1 MPTITAIAA
10 GEARFNVL
18 VSALQYVDTALPGT
32 NLLGALSGASANL
45 TVFAPTDAAFGQLAK
60 DLGDTGSVTNGAAV
74 TSFLVGALPVET
86 IRDVI
91 LYHVS
96 AGAKTL
102 AQISANPTIAT
113 LNGQTITADRR
124 TLTDK
129 DPDLINPSLVQT
141 NIAATNSII
150 HVIDRV
156 LLPVNL
162 PGNTDGTITDIVA
175 ASGAFDTNGADFD
188 LLLKAVQTTG
198 LAGALADP
206 TADLTVFAPND
217 AAFLKLA
224 AALARSAPDH
234 SP

>member
-1 MPTITAIAA
+1 M
-10 GEARFNVL
+10 
-18 VSALQYVDTALPGT
+18 
-32 NLLGALSGASANL
+32 
-45 TVFAPTDAAFGQLAK
+45 
-60 DLGDTGSVTNGAAV
+60 
-74 TSFLVGALPVET
+74 
-86 IRDVI
+86 
-91 LYHVS
+91 
-96 AGAKTL
+96 
-102 AQISANPTIAT
+102 
-113 LNGQTITADRR
+113 
-124 TLTDK
+124 
-129 DPDLINPSLVQT
+129 QT

-162 PGNTDGTITDIVA
+162 PGNTDGTFTDIVA

>member
-10 GEARFNVL
+10 SDARFTVL
-18 VSALQYVDTALPGT
+18 VSALQYVDTTLPGT

-60 DLGDTGSVTNGAAV
+60 DLGDTGSVTNEAAI
-74 TSFLVGALPVET
+74 TSFLVGVLPVET

-91 LYHVS
+91 LYNAS

-102 AQISANPTIAT
+102 AQISSNPTIAT
-113 LNGQTITADRR
+113 LNGQTITADGK

-162 PGNTDGTITDIVA
+162 PGNTDGTFTDIVA

-198 LAGALADP
+198 LAGALANP

>member
-60 DLGDTGSVTNGAAV
+60 DLGDTGSVTNEAAV

>member
-10 GEARFNVL
+10 GDARFTVL

-60 DLGDTGSVTNGAAV
+60 DLGDTGSVTNETAV

-91 LYHVS
+91 LYNAS

-129 DPDLINPSLVQT
+129 DPDLINPSLVQI

-162 PGNTDGTITDIVA
+162 PGNTDGTFTDIVA

-198 LAGALADP
+198 LAGALANP